1 MEASVMH
8 FEESAN
14 GVCGNSA
21 KWPASTAR
29 VMLVTGGGGFIG
41 SHLVEALLDRG
52 YKVRVL
58 DNFTTGRPDR
68 IDPSAEL
75 VQADIREGV
84 SIARSFHG
92 VDCVFHTAALPRVPL
107 SIENPLE
114 THMVN
119 VVGTI
124 NVLLAAR
131 NAGVRRLVFSGSS
144 SVYGDQPRLPLNE
157 EMRPNPLSPYALQKL
172 AGEQYTRLFHRL
184 YGIETLTLRYFNVF
198 GPRMATEGAYLTVIS
213 AFLQAR
219 REGKPLT
226 IFSDGEQT
234 RDFTHVRDVVDANF
248 LAIHSEFADGR
259 SINIGQGRSVSV
271 NWIADRI
278 GGPKIYRPARP
289 GDVRHTLADHSL
301 AEKLLGWRPQVS
313 TEQGIDEL
321 VQTLAKADFPVR
333 TGL

>member
-1 MEASVMH
+1 MPFEENANGASV
-8 FEESAN
+8 SSGKQPGPN
-14 GVCGNSA
+14 
-21 KWPASTAR
+21 AR

-58 DNFTTGRPDR
+58 DNFATGRLDR
-68 IDPSAEL
+68 IHRMAEL
-75 VQADIREGV
+75 VHGDIRE
-84 SIARSFHG
+84 AASFGASFQG

-131 NAGVRRLVFSGSS
+131 NAAVRRVVFSGSS
-144 SVYGDQPRLPLNE
+144 SVYGDQPHLPLDE

-172 AGEQYTRLFHRL
+172 AGEQYTRLFHKL

-219 REGKPLT
+219 GEGKPLP
-226 IFSDGEQT
+226 IYGDGDQT
-234 RDFTHVRDVVDANF
+234 RDFTHVRDVVRANV
-248 LAIHSEFADGR
+248 LAIDSKIADGR
-259 SINIGQGRSVSV
+259 PINIGQGRSVSV
-271 NWIADRI
+271 NWIAERI
-278 GGPKIYRPARP
+278 GGPKVYLPARA
-289 GDVRHTLADHSL
+289 GDVRNTLADHSV
-301 AEKLLGWRPQVS
+301 AEKVLGWRAQVS
-313 TEQGIDEL
+313 TEQGVDEL
-321 VQTLAKADFPVR
+321 IQAA
-333 TGL
+333 GLNRAV

>member
-1 MEASVMH
+1 MP
-8 FEESAN
+8 FEESTN
-14 GVCGNSA
+14 RVSSNSTTR
-21 KWPASTAR
+21 PEPNAR

-41 SHLVEALLDRG
+41 SHLVEALVDRG

-58 DNFTTGRPDR
+58 DNFTTGRLDR

-75 VQADIREGV
+75 VRGDIREGA
-84 SIARSFHG
+84 SITPSFEG

-107 SIENPLE
+107 SIENPLA

-131 NAGVRRLVFSGSS
+131 DAGVRRVVFSGSS
-144 SVYGDQPRLPLNE
+144 SVYGDQPHLPLDE

-172 AGEQYTRLFHRL
+172 AGEEYTRLFHRL

-198 GPRMATEGAYLTVIS
+198 GPRMASEGAYLTVIS

-219 REGKPLT
+219 REGRSLP
-226 IFSDGEQT
+226 IYGDGEQT
-234 RDFTHVRDVVDANF
+234 RDFTHVNDVVRAN
-248 LAIHSEFADGR
+248 LLSIDSEIADGR
-259 SINIGQGRSVSV
+259 AVNIGQGRSVSV
-271 NWIADRI
+271 NWVARRI
-278 GGPKIYRPARP
+278 GGSTIFRPARV

-301 AEKLLGWRPQVS
+301 AERILGWRPQVS
-313 TEQGIDEL
+313 TEQGVDEL
-321 VQTLAKADFPVR
+321 IQAR
-333 TGL
+333 GL

>member
-1 MEASVMH
+1 
-8 FEESAN
+8 
-14 GVCGNSA
+14 
-21 KWPASTAR
+21 
-29 VMLVTGGGGFIG
+29 MLVTGGGGFIG
-41 SHLVEALLDRG
+41 SHLVEGLLELG

-58 DNFTTGRPDR
+58 DNFTTGRLDR
-68 IDPSAEL
+68 VDRSAEL
-75 VQADIREGV
+75 VQGDIREGG
-84 SIARSFHG
+84 SIAHSFKG

-131 NAGVRRLVFSGSS
+131 DAAVRRVVFSGSS
-144 SVYGDQPRLPLNE
+144 SVYGDQPHLPLDE

-198 GPRMATEGAYLTVIS
+198 GLRMATEGAYLTVIA

-219 REGKPLT
+219 QKGKPLT
-226 IFSDGEQT
+226 IYGDGEQT
-234 RDFTHVRDVVDANF
+234 RDFTHVSDVVRANL
-248 LAIHSEFADGR
+248 LAIDSEIADGR
-259 SINIGQGRSVSV
+259 PINIGQGRSVSV
-271 NWIADRI
+271 NWIAEKI
-278 GGPKIYRPARP
+278 KGPPVYRPARA
-289 GDVRHTLADHSL
+289 GDVRHTLADHSV
-301 AEKLLGWRPQVS
+301 AEKVLGWRPQVS

-321 VQTLAKADFPVR
+321 IQAA
-333 TGL
+333 GL